1 MNTFIIG
8 VAGGS
13 GSGKSTVTDHIVKSI
28 GTDKVAVIMLDSYY
42 KSLSHL
48 SASERRLA
56 NFDHP
61 NAFDWELLNQHLLD
75 LYNGI
80 PIDMPSYNFS
90 EDRRNEDTIRVM
102 PAKVVVFEGLF
113 VLMEK
118 KLRDLMSL
126 KLFVDTA
133 ADIRFIRRLKRDMVQ
148 RNRSAESVIKQYLE
162 LVRPMHKQ
170 FVEPT
175 KLYADIII
183 PHGSNKAA
191 LEMIVARVQSV
202 INGNKIILDNNFFE
216 DDALEI

>member
-1 MNTFIIG
+1 MNSFIIG

-13 GSGKSTVTDHIVKSI
+13 GSGKSTVTNHIASSI
-28 GTDKVAVIMLDSYY
+28 GSDNVAVLRLDSYY

-48 SASERRLA
+48 SASQRRAA

-61 NAFDWELLNQHLLD
+61 NAFDWELLNKHLLD

-80 PIDMPSYNFS
+80 SIEMPTYNFA
-90 EDRRNEDTIRVM
+90 EDRRNEETVIVK
-102 PAKVVVFEGLF
+102 PAKVVIFEGLF

-118 KLRDLMSL
+118 SLRDLMSL

-133 ADIRFIRRLKRDMVQ
+133 ADIRFIRRLQRDMVD
-148 RNRSAESVIKQYLE
+148 RNRSAESVINQYLE

-175 KLYADIII
+175 KLHADIII
-183 PHGSNKAA
+183 PHGSNRAA
-191 LEMIVARVQSV
+191 LEMIVARVRSV
-202 INGNKIILDNNFFE
+202 LNGDNIVLDKNIFE
-216 DDALEI
+216 DDDLEI

>member
-1 MNTFIIG
+1 MNSFIIG

-13 GSGKSTVTDHIVKSI
+13 GSGKSTVTEHIAKSI
-28 GTDKVAVIMLDSYY
+28 GTDNVAVIMLDSYY

-48 SASERRLA
+48 SASERRAA

-61 NAFDWELLNQHLLD
+61 SAFDWELLNKQLLD

-80 PIDMPSYNFS
+80 PIEMPSYNFG
-90 EDRRNEDTIRVM
+90 EDRRNEETITVM

-118 KLRDLMSL
+118 SLRDLMSL
-126 KLFVDTA
+126 KIFVDTA
-133 ADIRFIRRLKRDMVQ
+133 ADIRFIRRLKRDMVE

-183 PHGSNKAA
+183 PHGSNKGA

-202 INGNKIILDNNFFE
+202 INGNSIILDNSFFE
-216 DDALEI
+216 DDVLEI